1 MARKIRKKHSNEF
14 KLKVALAAIKGDMTV
29 TEMCS
34 EFGVSSS
41 QIYGWKDQ
49 LLQRGT
55 DIFADQRRADS
66 KQKEIDKLHRLLGKA
81 SAEID
86 LLSNVLDR

>member
-1 MARKIRKKHSNEF
+1 VGRKIRKQHSNEF
-14 KLKVALAAIKGDMTV
+14 KLKVAIAAIKGDMTV
-29 TEMCS
+29 AEMCS

-41 QIYGWKDQ
+41 QIYGWKDL

-55 DIFADQRRADS
+55 AIFADQRTTDTE
-66 KQKEIDKLHRLLGKA
+66 QKEIDKLHRLLGKA

-86 LLSNVLDR
+86 FLSNVLDR

>member
-1 MARKIRKKHSNEF
+1 MARKIRKKHSDDF
-14 KLKVALAAIKGDMTV
+14 KLKVALAAIKGEMSV
-29 TEMCS
+29 AEMCA
-34 EFGVSSS
+34 EFGVGTS
-41 QIYGWKDQ
+41 QIYGWKDL

-55 DIFADQRRADS
+55 AIFADQRGADT
-66 KQKEIDKLHRLLGKA
+66 QKKEVDKLHRLLGKA